1 MNPEITP
8 DPSPP
13 KPGPATTYEEMKR
26 RIQAE
31 NGPPPPSFAATLDLQ
46 PLGRPATFAAVIE
59 ALLKQPGRILHECKQ
74 GGGRVAVV
82 LAVAAVLCLVVFGT
96 LLGFFSGGTQHWAA
110 PVKIVLGVVVSVV
123 ICLPS
128 LYIFSALGGM
138 DGRVW
143 HVAGLLLATIALTS
157 VLLLGFAPVVWI
169 FSQSTE
175 SVAFI
180 GFLALAFWIIS
191 LLFGFRLLLAAASR
205 FGLTVN
211 FYLVVWMGIFLVVTL
226 QMATALRPIIGT
238 AGTFLPTQKKFF
250 LEHWVDQMNVEESRG
265 TWKAEQYR

>member
-1 MNPEITP
+1 M
-8 DPSPP
+8 
-13 KPGPATTYEEMKR
+13 
-26 RIQAE
+26 
-31 NGPPPPSFAATLDLQ
+31 PPPSGFSATLDLQ
-46 PLGRPATFAAVIE
+46 PLGRPPTFAAVIE

-74 GGGRVAVV
+74 GGGRIAIV
-82 LAVAAVLCLVVFGT
+82 LATAAVLCLLVFGT
-96 LLGFFSGGTQHWAA
+96 LLGFFSGGSQHWAA
-110 PVKIVLGVVVSVV
+110 PVKVVLGVFVSVF

-128 LYIFSALGGM
+128 LCIFSALGGM

-175 SVAFI
+175 SVAFM

-191 LLFGFRLLLAAASR
+191 LFFGFRLLLGAAAK

-211 FYLVVWMGIFLVVTL
+211 YYLMVWMGIFLVVTL
-226 QMATALRPIIGT
+226 QMSTALRPIIGT
-238 AGTFLPTQKKFF
+238 ADTFLPTQKKFF
-250 LEHWVDQMNVEESRG
+250 LEHWFDQVNLEEGRRSPKSEEHR
-265 TWKAEQYR
+265 